1 MAENVQ
7 ITENDVRLMIAET
20 MHEHEQACAER
31 YTEIAGKFGKLE
43 NGQLWARILLLMIL
57 GAIVVTALKDLF

>member
-7 ITENDVRLMIAET
+7 VTESEVRLMIAES
-20 MHEHEQACAER
+20 MNEHERACAER

-43 NGQLWARILLLMIL
+43 NGQMWARILLIMIL
-57 GAIVVTALKDLF
+57 GAIVVTTIKDLN